1 MDTKHTPGPWE
12 VTTGAFEIA
21 GRINGKPAV
30 DIAYHVIA
38 EHQTGMQARANAHL
52 IAAAPCLMEALG
64 LLLDTCDMESLDG
77 PIVRKARAAL
87 AKATNPAPPR

>member
-21 GRINGKPAV
+21 ERINGKPAV

-38 EHQTGMQARANAHL
+38 EHQTGMQAHANAHL
-52 IAAAPCLMEALG
+52 IAAAP
-64 LLLDTCDMESLDG
+64 
-77 PIVRKARAAL
+77 
-87 AKATNPAPPR
+87 